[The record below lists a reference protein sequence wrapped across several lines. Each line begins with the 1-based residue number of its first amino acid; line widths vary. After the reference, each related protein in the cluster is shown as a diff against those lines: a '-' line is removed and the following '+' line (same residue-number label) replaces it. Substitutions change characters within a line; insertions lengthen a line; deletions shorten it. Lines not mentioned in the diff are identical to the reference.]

1 MGSQA
6 TKAEAIKFSK
16 SGVHDTMKD
25 IIIPLTNSIVF
36 WKEYMNLYLKTHK
49 SNPIFSI
56 KLNKNKITNSIN
68 LWVIR
73 QYSELRTEFMKW
85 MERYELKNAVN
96 VLYKLVQILNNG
108 YIKMGRNLIK
118 GKESKE
124 EWEESL
130 SVMSYIIG
138 FMLNDFK
145 SVIPFFSE
153 SKYLE
158 LKDFYLTQVNVTSSF
173 DKSIHL
179 VENQEFIELNDE
191 QIAKSID
198 FDIIYNIIS
207 QIFQMRSS
215 NDISMKK
222 TCKVYWFVVG

>member
-1 MGSQA
+1 MDS
-6 TKAEAIKFSK
+6 
-16 SGVHDTMKD
+16 
-25 IIIPLTNSIVF
+25 
-36 WKEYMNLYLKTHK
+36 
-49 SNPIFSI
+49 
-56 KLNKNKITNSIN
+56 
-68 LWVIR
+68 
-73 QYSELRTEFMKW
+73 
-85 MERYELKNAVN
+85 YELKNAIN

-108 YIKMGRNLIK
+108 YIKMGDNLIK

-158 LKDFYLTQVNVTSSF
+158 LKDFYLTRVNNTSSF

-179 VENQEFIELNDE
+179 VENQEFIELNEE

-198 FDIIYNIIS
+198 FDIIYNIII
-207 QIFQMRSS
+207 QIYQMRSL

-222 TCKVYWFVVG
+222 PVKLLDYYGMICLNTDIQQDLKIFEYGC